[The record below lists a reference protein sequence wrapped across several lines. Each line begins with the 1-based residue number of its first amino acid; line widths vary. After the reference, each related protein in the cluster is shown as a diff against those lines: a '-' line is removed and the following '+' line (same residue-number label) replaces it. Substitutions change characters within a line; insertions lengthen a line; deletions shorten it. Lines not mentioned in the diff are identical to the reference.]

1 MLSALRPV
9 HSKGIWIYGK
19 VAEEPHTLLRYNKS
33 ALLIGRSCRGRAR
46 AVLPYQYIFSGEW
59 QVKVMTISL
68 MVLRA
73 AVLLAL
79 ILGIIFWANPA
90 IPDEY
95 SAIKDI
101 HMLLGIIVVLALWTV
116 SLAQGLVKGGNFAL
130 ALIGFIVGLAVVIV
144 GLSQEAWKANAGTG
158 AVELINTLHL
168 LLGLLAA
175 GTGEMIA
182 SRVKRLAKVAV

>member
-1 MLSALRPV
+1 M
-9 HSKGIWIYGK
+9 
-19 VAEEPHTLLRYNKS
+19 
-33 ALLIGRSCRGRAR
+33 
-46 AVLPYQYIFSGEW
+46 
-59 QVKVMTISL
+59 KVMTISL

>member
-1 MLSALRPV
+1 M
-9 HSKGIWIYGK
+9 
-19 VAEEPHTLLRYNKS
+19 
-33 ALLIGRSCRGRAR
+33 
-46 AVLPYQYIFSGEW
+46 
-59 QVKVMTISL
+59 KVMNISL

-79 ILGIIFWANPA
+79 ILGIVFWANPA
-90 IPDEY
+90 IPDENP
-95 SAIKDI
+95 AIKDI

-116 SLAQGLVKGGNFAL
+116 SMAQALVKGGSFAT
-130 ALIGFIVGLAVVIV
+130 ALIGFVVGLAVVVV
-144 GLSQEAWKANAGTG
+144 GLSQEGWKADAGTG